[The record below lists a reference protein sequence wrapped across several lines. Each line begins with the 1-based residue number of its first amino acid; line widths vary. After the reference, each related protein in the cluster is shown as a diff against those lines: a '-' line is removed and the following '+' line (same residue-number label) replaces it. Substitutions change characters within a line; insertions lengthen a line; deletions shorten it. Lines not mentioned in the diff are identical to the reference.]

1 MMDEEDD
8 SVPPMFY
15 NNGIA
20 ELIGVPADIDFR
32 KLEKAFPFINK
43 QMHFANISQNEIL
56 DIKDDLY
63 VKNILQRSK
72 MTRGE
77 KARSYDRSD
86 FIDTRAYLTAGLSL
100 SRDGFLTK
108 RITGTYRH
116 MEMSDGSTNAPQKRR
131 GMLGGIFNK
140 GGDEE

>member
-1 MMDEEDD
+1 MIEDDD
-8 SVPPMFY
+8 SVPPMYF

-32 KLEKAFPFINK
+32 KLDKAFPFINK
-43 QMHFANISQNEIL
+43 QMHFAQLNQNEIM

-63 VKNILQRSK
+63 IKNILQRSK

-77 KARSYDRSD
+77 KARAYDRCD
-86 FIDTRAYLTAGLSL
+86 LIDTRAYLTAGLSL
-100 SRDGFLTK
+100 SREGFLTK

-131 GMLGGIFNK
+131 GMLGSIFNK

>member
-1 MMDEEDD
+1 MNDEDE
-8 SVPPMFY
+8 SLPPYYY

-20 ELIGVPADIDFR
+20 ELIGVPADIDFK
-32 KLEKAFPFINK
+32 KLERSFPFINK
-43 QMHFANISQNEIL
+43 QMHFANISQNEIM

-77 KARSYDRSD
+77 KARTYDRSE

-116 MEMSDGSTNAPQKRR
+116 VQMSDGSNDAPKKR

-140 GGDEE
+140 GGGEE